1 MNQLTKYLISEILD
15 GQKVTAVFGGAF
27 KPPTKGHFDV
37 VKKALDNHK
46 EIDKFIIYVGGGVR
60 DGITQEQAIQIWQ
73 MYKELL
79 GDKVEII
86 PSKNPIGDVK
96 RYPKNN
102 KKEKVYFVIGARE
115 GREDDLADVAQRTA
129 GVEETYPNTEVK
141 VIPTQDGGM
150 SGTNARKVLKSGNKE
165 EFFTYLPEKVPAS
178 EKESI
183 WDLLNDALV
192 KEGDP
197 EVGTGKKPKGSGRR
211 LYTDEDPTDTVA
223 IKFSSKQDIIDT
235 LSKTSFKSK
244 PHNRQSQII
253 NVIHQRVRAVYERAK
268 DPEVKARLKK
278 ALDYAEQR
286 KEASKEKTQR
296 LNKENV
302 APNHTDKAA
311 PYGSGYKEVNEI
323 GVKLSNYS
331 GQVLAGDVVRAPKG
345 FPLGGK
351 KLEKSL
357 ELKVKKISREGVNR
371 YKLSLE
377 DSDGKNYTVRNYQMD
392 GEYKGEKLPKW
403 GLVRK
408 SKENVNEKNGFGGQ
422 TRYRAIE
429 KRGDKYYYIQDNP
442 FAPGIRQEFGP
453 YKTKEAAKKKMQSF
467 PPSTNYRDITENTI
481 PSIDIVQKCAELTQ
495 HMIDK
500 GYNIQ
505 PLPSVKFIGDDS
517 SNAEDFF
524 GKTAYYDP
532 GKKMIVLYTYGRH
545 PKDIV
550 RSFAH
555 EMIHHMQNLEGRL
568 GDVTTTDTTEDDRLN
583 DLEKEANLKGTM
595 TFRNWTDS
603 LQERKN
609 KDPFGLNQY
618 ARELAQGLEEKQ
630 VNENALANIIAK
642 LAAPLISLVIG
653 RAIDGLFGYI
663 DDIKNIVAPE
673 PYIKFL
679 KGLEKNDE
687 FNKQFI
693 ELAIQR
699 EKEKNPPLGNEWREL
714 TTNLPAFKE
723 AFDKFAEEE
732 GIEGSNKSY
741 LLSKVSITMWNTY
754 LKTWKEIHQILKKK
768 YPDLTQDLKEAK

>member
-1 MNQLTKYLISEILD
+1 MNQLTKYLISELLD
-15 GQKVTAVFGGAF
+15 GKTVTAVYGGGF
-27 KPPTKGHFDV
+27 KPPTKGHFDL
-37 VKKALDNHK
+37 VKKALDDNK

-60 DGITQEQAIQIWQ
+60 DGITQEQSMQIWQ
-73 MYKELL
+73 LYKEIL
-79 GDKVEII
+79 GNKVEIV

-102 KKEKVYFVIGARE
+102 PKEKVYFVIGARE

-129 GVEETYPNTEVK
+129 GVEEKYPNTEVK
-141 VIPTQDGGM
+141 LVMTPGGEM
-150 SGTNARKVLKSGNKE
+150 SGTNARKALKSGNKE
-165 EFFTYLPEKVPAS
+165 KFFTFLPDKIPAA
-178 EKESI
+178 EKENI

-192 KEGDP
+192 KENDP
-197 EVGTGKKPKGSGRR
+197 KVGTGKKPKGSGRR

-253 NVIHQRVRAVYERAK
+253 NVIHQRVRAAYERAK

-278 ALDYAEQR
+278 ALEYAEQR
-286 KEASKEKTQR
+286 KEASKEKTER
-296 LNKENV
+296 LRKENV
-302 APNHTDKAA
+302 APNHTGKAA

-331 GQVLAGDVVRAPKG
+331 GQVLQGDVIRAPKG

-408 SKENVNEKNGFGGQ
+408 SKENVNE
-422 TRYRAIE
+422 
-429 KRGDKYYYIQDNP
+429 
-442 FAPGIRQEFGP
+442 
-453 YKTKEAAKKKMQSF
+453 
-467 PPSTNYRDITENTI
+467 NTI

-505 PLPSVKFIGDDS
+505 PLPTVKFIGDDV
-517 SNAEDFF
+517 SNAEDFL

-532 GKKMIVLYTYGRH
+532 QEKMIVLYTYGRH
-545 PKDIV
+545 PKDIA

-568 GDVTTTDTTEDDRLN
+568 DNITTTDTTEDANLN
-583 DLEKEANLKGTM
+583 DLEKEANLLGTM
-595 TFRNWTDS
+595 TFRNYTDG
-603 LQERKN
+603 LQEDGQKTSNKN
-609 KDPFGLNQY
+609 MDDYKKQNNPSGKVKDPFGLNQY
-618 ARELAQGLEEKQ
+618 ARELAQGLE
-630 VNENALANIIAK
+630 
-642 LAAPLISLVIG
+642 
-653 RAIDGLFGYI
+653 
-663 DDIKNIVAPE
+663 
-673 PYIKFL
+673 
-679 KGLEKNDE
+679 
-687 FNKQFI
+687 
-693 ELAIQR
+693 
-699 EKEKNPPLGNEWREL
+699 
-714 TTNLPAFKE
+714 
-723 AFDKFAEEE
+723 
-732 GIEGSNKSY
+732 
-741 LLSKVSITMWNTY
+741 
-754 LKTWKEIHQILKKK
+754 
-768 YPDLTQDLKEAK
+768 

>member
-1 MNQLTKYLISEILD
+1 
-15 GQKVTAVFGGAF
+15 
-27 KPPTKGHFDV
+27 
-37 VKKALDNHK
+37 
-46 EIDKFIIYVGGGVR
+46 VGGGIR

-79 GDKVEII
+79 GNKVEII

-96 RYPKNN
+96 RYAKNN
-102 KKEKVYFVIGARE
+102 PDEKVYFVIGARE
-115 GREDDLADVAQRTA
+115 GREDDLVDVAQRTA
-129 GVEETYPNTEVK
+129 GVEEQYPNTEVK
-141 VIPTQDGGM
+141 VVSTPDGGM
-150 SGTNARKVLKSGNKE
+150 SGTNARKALKSGNKE

-253 NVIHQRVRAVYERAK
+253 NVIHQRVRAAYERAK

-286 KEASKEKTQR
+286 KEASKEKTKR

-302 APNHTDKAA
+302 APNHTGKAA

-408 SKENVNEKNGFGGQ
+408 SKENVNE
-422 TRYRAIE
+422 
-429 KRGDKYYYIQDNP
+429 
-442 FAPGIRQEFGP
+442 
-453 YKTKEAAKKKMQSF
+453 
-467 PPSTNYRDITENTI
+467 NTI

-505 PLPSVKFIGDDS
+505 PLPSVKFIGDDT
-517 SNAEDFF
+517 SNAEDFL
-524 GKTAYYDP
+524 GQTAYYNPDE
-532 GKKMIVLYTYGRH
+532 KMIVLYTYGRH

-555 EMIHHMQNLEGRL
+555 EMIHHMQNLENRL
-568 GDVTTTDTTEDDRLN
+568 GDITTTDTTEDARLN

-595 TFRNWTDS
+595 TFRNWTDG
-603 LQERKN
+603 LQEDGQKTSNKN
-609 KDPFGLNQY
+609 MNDYKKQNNPSGKVRDPFGLNQY
-618 ARELAQGLEEKQ
+618 ARELAQGLE
-630 VNENALANIIAK
+630 
-642 LAAPLISLVIG
+642 
-653 RAIDGLFGYI
+653 
-663 DDIKNIVAPE
+663 
-673 PYIKFL
+673 
-679 KGLEKNDE
+679 
-687 FNKQFI
+687 
-693 ELAIQR
+693 
-699 EKEKNPPLGNEWREL
+699 
-714 TTNLPAFKE
+714 
-723 AFDKFAEEE
+723 
-732 GIEGSNKSY
+732 
-741 LLSKVSITMWNTY
+741 
-754 LKTWKEIHQILKKK
+754 
-768 YPDLTQDLKEAK
+768 

>member
-37 VKKALDNHK
+37 VKKALDDYK

-141 VIPTQDGGM
+141 VIPTPDGGM
-150 SGTNARKVLKSGNKE
+150 SGTNARKALKSGNKE

-192 KEGDP
+192 KETEG
-197 EVGTGKKPKGSGRR
+197 
-211 LYTDEDPTDTVA
+211 
-223 IKFSSKQDIIDT
+223 
-235 LSKTSFKSK
+235 
-244 PHNRQSQII
+244 
-253 NVIHQRVRAVYERAK
+253 
-268 DPEVKARLKK
+268 
-278 ALDYAEQR
+278 
-286 KEASKEKTQR
+286 
-296 LNKENV
+296 
-302 APNHTDKAA
+302 KAA
-311 PYGSGYKEVNEI
+311 PYGSGYKKVNEI

-408 SKENVNEKNGFGGQ
+408 SKENVNE
-422 TRYRAIE
+422 
-429 KRGDKYYYIQDNP
+429 
-442 FAPGIRQEFGP
+442 
-453 YKTKEAAKKKMQSF
+453 
-467 PPSTNYRDITENTI
+467 NTI

-505 PLPSVKFIGDDS
+505 PLPSIKFISDDT
-517 SNAEDFF
+517 SNAEDFL
-524 GKTAYYDP
+524 GRTAYYNP

-555 EMIHHMQNLEGRL
+555 EMIHHMQNLEGRIGN
-568 GDVTTTDTTEDDRLN
+568 GDIKTTNTNEDDYLKKI
-583 DLEKEANLKGTM
+583 EAEANLKGTM
-595 TFRNWTDS
+595 TFRNWTDG
-603 LQERKN
+603 LRK
-609 KDPFGLNQY
+609 
-618 ARELAQGLEEKQ
+618 
-630 VNENALANIIAK
+630 
-642 LAAPLISLVIG
+642 
-653 RAIDGLFGYI
+653 
-663 DDIKNIVAPE
+663 
-673 PYIKFL
+673 
-679 KGLEKNDE
+679 
-687 FNKQFI
+687 
-693 ELAIQR
+693 
-699 EKEKNPPLGNEWREL
+699 
-714 TTNLPAFKE
+714 TT
-723 AFDKFAEEE
+723 
-732 GIEGSNKSY
+732 
-741 LLSKVSITMWNTY
+741 
-754 LKTWKEIHQILKKK
+754 
-768 YPDLTQDLKEAK
+768 

>member
-15 GQKVTAVFGGAF
+15 GQKVTAVFGGGF
-27 KPPTKGHFDV
+27 KPPTKGHFDI
-37 VKKALDNHK
+37 VKKALDDYK

-60 DGITQEQAIQIWQ
+60 DGITQEQSIQIWQ
-73 MYKELL
+73 MYKEIL
-79 GDKVEII
+79 GNKVEII
-86 PSKNPIGDVK
+86 PASNPIGDVK
-96 RYPKNN
+96 RYAKNN
-102 KKEKVYFVIGARE
+102 PDEKVYFIIGARE
-115 GREDDLADVAQRTA
+115 GREDDLVDVAQRTA
-129 GVEETYPNTEVK
+129 GVEEKYPNTEVK
-141 VIPTQDGGM
+141 LITTPDGGM
-150 SGTNARKVLKSGNKE
+150 SGTNARKALKSGNKE

-178 EKESI
+178 EKETI

-192 KEGDP
+192 KEGVP
-197 EVGTGKKPKGSGRR
+197 EVGTGKKPKGSSRR

-253 NVIHQRVRAVYERAK
+253 NVIHQRVRAAYERAK
-268 DPEVKARLKK
+268 NPEVKARLKK
-278 ALDYAEQR
+278 ALDYVEKR

-302 APNHTDKAA
+302 APNHTGKAA

-408 SKENVNEKNGFGGQ
+408 SKENVNE
-422 TRYRAIE
+422 
-429 KRGDKYYYIQDNP
+429 
-442 FAPGIRQEFGP
+442 
-453 YKTKEAAKKKMQSF
+453 
-467 PPSTNYRDITENTI
+467 NTI

-505 PLPSVKFIGDDS
+505 PLPSVKFISNDT
-517 SNAEDFF
+517 SNAEDFL
-524 GKTAYYDP
+524 GRTAYYNPDE
-532 GKKMIVLYTYGRH
+532 KMIVLYTYGRH

-555 EMIHHMQNLEGRL
+555 EMIHHMQNLENRL

-595 TFRNWTDS
+595 TFRNWTDGLQKEGS
-603 LQERKN
+603 LVSSKPKKAPKGQFLQNSDIKLKTV
-609 KDPFGLNQY
+609 KDFFGLNQY
-618 ARELAQGLEEKQ
+618 ARELAQGLE
-630 VNENALANIIAK
+630 
-642 LAAPLISLVIG
+642 
-653 RAIDGLFGYI
+653 
-663 DDIKNIVAPE
+663 
-673 PYIKFL
+673 
-679 KGLEKNDE
+679 
-687 FNKQFI
+687 
-693 ELAIQR
+693 
-699 EKEKNPPLGNEWREL
+699 
-714 TTNLPAFKE
+714 
-723 AFDKFAEEE
+723 
-732 GIEGSNKSY
+732 
-741 LLSKVSITMWNTY
+741 
-754 LKTWKEIHQILKKK
+754 
-768 YPDLTQDLKEAK
+768 